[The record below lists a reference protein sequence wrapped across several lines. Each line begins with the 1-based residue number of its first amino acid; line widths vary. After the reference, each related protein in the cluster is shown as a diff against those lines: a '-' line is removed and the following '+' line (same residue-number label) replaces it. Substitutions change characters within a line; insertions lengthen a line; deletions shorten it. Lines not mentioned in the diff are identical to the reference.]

1 MYWYSSQLLESVS
14 RQNFW
19 QYAYYH
25 SCSLCRTISWHNI
38 ENIAQYLLM
47 AFASVCKYAHPYMP
61 RHRFKKFC
69 ICWCVYEISS
79 RGLKVMKNMG
89 ATRCQIQ
96 MCFAREKRQFEM
108 IMLAK
113 DMWDGMEA
121 DIWECASQ
129 GRAPTGDYL
138 LHWVQGAIWP
148 DKISPTF
155 PPDRWSQCWV
165 FKITLLSDQLFDHKV
180 VSGTC
185 LGVNFFMLEGS
196 YMIVLADRW

>member
-1 MYWYSSQLLESVS
+1 
-14 RQNFW
+14 
-19 QYAYYH
+19 
-25 SCSLCRTISWHNI
+25 
-38 ENIAQYLLM
+38 
-47 AFASVCKYAHPYMP
+47 
-61 RHRFKKFC
+61 
-69 ICWCVYEISS
+69 
-79 RGLKVMKNMG
+79 
-89 ATRCQIQ
+89 

-165 FKITLLSDQLFDHKV
+165 FKITLLSDQLFDHKEV
-180 VSGTC
+180 LRPPTARHETNLANDRLKHFSLYQNSIIATMLYTFITLRRLSMTTFHDSWPE
-185 LGVNFFMLEGS
+185 LGIEDGVYEWVDCGGDVAQPKCHFIHPWCFPGWGVE
-196 YMIVLADRW
+196 